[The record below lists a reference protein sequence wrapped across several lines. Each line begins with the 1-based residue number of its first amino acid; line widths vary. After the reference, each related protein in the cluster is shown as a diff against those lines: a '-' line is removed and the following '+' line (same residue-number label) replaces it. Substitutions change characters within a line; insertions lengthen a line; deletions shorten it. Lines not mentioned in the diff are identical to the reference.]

1 MQDSSET
8 KHIFADVRGLGLMI
22 GVEFAAPTPAFGQR
36 LPEQASRSDNV
47 TQGSGSV
54 PPSKL
59 ASRVAAKCL
68 EKGMYILTTSV
79 YETIRF
85 IPPLTISEA
94 EMAKGV
100 EIFQQACRE
109 VAKEG

>member
-1 MQDSSET
+1 
-8 KHIFADVRGLGLMI
+8 MI
-22 GVEFAAPTPAFGQR
+22 GVEFASPTPAFGQR
-36 LPEQASRSDNV
+36 LPEQASGSDNV

-85 IPPLTISEA
+85 IPPLTISEE
-94 EMAKGV
+94 EMAKGI